1 MHVLD
6 YRVVN
11 EENNF
16 VYPQIE
22 HLGPEYDWNAST
34 SILNIKKGE
43 PLSFCPNL
51 AQLHLD
57 PKTRVTDFIT
67 QSFSYAPYLL
77 ISPRFLDALQGLDV
91 QPHQVFPANVILH
104 GTEYPYHW
112 IHLTCEVEDDINFG
126 TSRFWST
133 HTGQQ
138 PQLCSF
144 ESRVELDDTCRR
156 LANSKQGEIS
166 PAEIVFECSA
176 SVADLFYLQLTTRS
190 LFISERLNARIQDL
204 GLNGFK
210 VRDSDSKF
218 VFETK
223 S

>member
-11 EENNF
+11 ELNNF
-16 VYPQIE
+16 VYPQVE
-22 HLGPEYDWNAST
+22 HLGPEYDWNAPT

-43 PLSFCPNL
+43 PLNFCPNL

-57 PKTRVTDFIT
+57 PKTRITDFIT
-67 QSFSYAPYLL
+67 QSLSYAPYLL
-77 ISPRFLDALQGLDV
+77 ISPRFLKALQGLDV
-91 QPHQVFPANVILH
+91 QPHQVFPANVILND
-104 GTEYPYHW
+104 TEYRYHW
-112 IHLTCEVEDDINFG
+112 IHFTCEVEDDINFG
-126 TSRFWST
+126 MSRFWST
-133 HTGQQ
+133 HSGAQ
-138 PQLCSF
+138 PHLCSF
-144 ESRVELDDTCRR
+144 ESRVELEDTCRG

-166 PAEIVFECSA
+166 PAEIVVKCSI
-176 SVADLFYLQLTTRS
+176 SLMDLFYLQLTKRS
-190 LFISERLNARIQDL
+190 LFISERLNSRIQDL

-218 VFETK
+218 IFERK